1 MKNFLNFLLSIFFS
15 TTCFGQKL
23 GADLIISDVN
33 VIDVRTGKITLH
45 QYIVTRRDTI
55 LGVFS
60 SGGASRYTAKK
71 TFVAKGKFAI
81 PGLWDMHMHF
91 GGGEALI
98 GENKNLLLLILAN
111 GVTTVRD
118 ASADISNSVL
128 QWREEIKQGGLAG
141 PTIFTSGPK
150 LEGYKSVWLGDI
162 EISTAEEIPKA
173 LDSLDGLKVD
183 FVKITDNTMKP
194 ELFLDA
200 VRQARKRG
208 YKVSGHIP
216 SVLTM
221 DDVMDAGM
229 SSIEHMSYI
238 LRAATKNE
246 KEIATLSASG
256 ALKGRELNNRILAD
270 FDEKSALA
278 TYRKMAKNEVYVTPT
293 LSLPN
298 LLAHI
303 DEDDHQKDTQL
314 QYIGKGLQ
322 KTYVGRV
329 ERAMKDDKGAIQFR
343 KLLYQRSA
351 SLLPLLYKAGVKIMA
366 GTDAG
371 YLNSFVYP
379 GIGLHKELQLMVAA
393 GLSPLQVL
401 QASVINPPLFLNK
414 TEYGSISTG
423 KKADILL
430 LDQNPLL
437 DISATEKINA
447 VIVKGKVMDRKAIQV
462 ALDQVKTNTA
472 KGL

>member
-1 MKNFLNFLLSIFFS
+1 MKNFLFGIFFCLILS
-15 TTCFGQKL
+15 GSFAQKIQ
-23 GADLIISDVN
+23 ADVLIEHVN
-33 VIDVRTGKITLH
+33 VIDVKTGKVLPD
-45 QYIVTRRDTI
+45 QFVAVRGDTI
-55 LGVFS
+55 LGVIGKNKSAQFQ
-60 SGGASRYTAKK
+60 ARQK
-71 TFVAKGKFAI
+71 VDAKGKFAI

-98 GENKNLLLLILAN
+98 GENRNLLALMLAH

-128 QWREEIKQGGLAG
+128 QWREEIKQGKLVG

-162 EISTAEEIPKA
+162 EISTAPEIPKA

-194 ELFLDA
+194 ELFLEA

-221 DDVMDAGM
+221 EDVMTAGM

-238 LRAATKNE
+238 QRAATKNE

-256 ALKGRELNNRILAD
+256 KLKGREFSNRILAD
-270 FDEKSALA
+270 FDEPSAMK
-278 TYRKMAKNEVYVTPT
+278 TYRKMAANNVFVTPT

-303 DEDDHQKDTQL
+303 DEDDHRADPYL

-329 ERAMKDDKGAIQFR
+329 ERAMKDDKDAIAFR
-343 KLLYQRSA
+343 KLLFARSS
-351 SLLPLLYKAGVKIMA
+351 SLLPLLQRAGVKIMA

-371 YLNSFVYP
+371 YLNSYVYP

-393 GLSPLQVL
+393 GLTPLQVL
-401 QASVINPPLFLNK
+401 QASVVNSPLFLNK
-414 TEYGSISTG
+414 TEYGSIAAG

-430 LDQNPLL
+430 LDANPLL
-437 DISATEKINA
+437 NIAATEKIHA
-447 VIVKGKVMDRKAIQV
+447 VIVKGKLMDRKAIQTT
-462 ALDQVKTNTA
+462 LDEVRENTA
-472 KGL
+472 RGL

>member
-1 MKNFLNFLLSIFFS
+1 MKNLFAFLLLSLLVGPSFA
-15 TTCFGQKL
+15 QKIQ
-23 GADLIISDVN
+23 ADLIISDVN
-33 VIDVRTGKITLH
+33 VIDVKTGKIASH
-45 QYIVTRRDTI
+45 QYIVIRKDMI
-55 LGVFS
+55 LDVLDRKKVS
-60 SGGASRYTAKK
+60 QYTAKE
-71 TFVAKGKFAI
+71 TFSAQDKFAI

-98 GENKNLLLLILAN
+98 GENKNLLPLILAN

-128 QWREEIKQGGLAG
+128 QWREEIKKGNLSG

-194 ELFLDA
+194 ELFLEA

-238 LRAATKNE
+238 LRAAAKNE

-256 ALKGRELNNRILAD
+256 TLKGRDLNNKILAE
-270 FDEKSALA
+270 FDEHAALA
-278 TYRKMAKNEVYVTPT
+278 TYRKMAKNDVYVTPT

-303 DEDDHQKDTQL
+303 DEDDHQKDIQL

-329 ERAMKDDKGAIQFR
+329 ERAMKDDKDAIQFR

-351 SLLPLLYKAGVKIMA
+351 SLLPLLHKAGVKIMA

-414 TEYGSISTG
+414 TEYGSIAAG

-447 VIVKGKVMDRKAIQV
+447 VVAKGKLMDRKAIQM
-462 ALDQVKTNTA
+462 ALDEVKTNTA